1 MGCKFK
7 FHSSVC
13 EDEEVLNS
21 KYCSKH
27 KEVRC
32 YICDGQ
38 ATHECKELYECHA
51 PLCDNFYCYVTH
63 NKEFNHTISSVY
75 G

>member
-1 MGCKFK
+1 MGCKFE

-13 EDEEVLNS
+13 GDKEVLNS
-21 KYCSKH
+21 NCCSKH
-27 KEVRC
+27 NDVRC
-32 YICDGQ
+32 YICDNK

-51 PLCDNFYCYVTH
+51 PLCDNYYCCVTH
-63 NKEFNHTISSVY
+63 NKEFNHNISSVY